1 MKDNVKTMTKVE
13 LMQLQQTI
21 EKELNLRREEERDMA
36 KKEISNLLSVV
47 GEICDKYDI
56 TLYDEYGTIIIPEE
70 LTI

>member
-13 LMQLQQTI
+13 LMQLQQAI
-21 EKELNLRREEERDMA
+21 EKELILRREEERDMA

-56 TLYDEYGTIIIPEE
+56 TLYDEYGGIVIPEE
-70 LTI
+70 LTM